1 MAYYNWI
8 LAFHVMSFI
17 SWMAML
23 FYQPRLYVYHQEHA
37 DNEGF
42 VEVVK
47 IQENKLYHFIGVPAM
62 WATIISGSAMIAL
75 NPALFQSG
83 LWLHIKLTAAL
94 LLVAYHFSLGWFKK
108 RLHEGRCTKSGKFF
122 RVYNEVP
129 TILMIVIVI
138 MVVVKPL

>member
-1 MAYYNWI
+1 MEYYNWI

-42 VEVVK
+42 IEVVK
-47 IQENKLYHFIGVPAM
+47 IQENNLYGFIGVPAM
-62 WATIISGSAMIAL
+62 WATIISGSAMIVL
-75 NPALFQSG
+75 MPELFKSG
-83 LWLHIKLTAAL
+83 MWLHVKLTAAL
-94 LLVAYHFSLGWFKK
+94 LLVAFHFSLGWFKK

-122 RVYNEVP
+122 RIYSEVA
-129 TILMIVIVI
+129 TILMIIIVI
-138 MVVVKPL
+138 MVVVKPI